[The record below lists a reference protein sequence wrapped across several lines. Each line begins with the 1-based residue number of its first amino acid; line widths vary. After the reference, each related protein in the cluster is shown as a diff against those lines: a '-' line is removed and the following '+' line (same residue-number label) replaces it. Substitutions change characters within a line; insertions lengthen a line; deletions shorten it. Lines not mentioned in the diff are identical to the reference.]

1 MSFDINISRNRKK
14 VKEIS
19 LVPMINIIF
28 LMMIFFVVAGKIEH
42 VDILPVN
49 IPLSDQIS
57 DVALGEEIIT
67 LGRRDD
73 ILAGE
78 EVMIDMAELMKWV
91 KSRLAQNPATRFT
104 IKSDADMQ
112 AGKLID
118 LMQQMELAGAKDV
131 VLAAQK
137 P

>member
-1 MSFDINISRNRKK
+1 MSFEIDIPRNRKK

-49 IPLSDQIS
+49 IPLSEQIS

-67 LGRRDD
+67 LGKRDD

-78 EVMIDMAELMKWV
+78 DVMLDMSELMAWIKV
-91 KSRLAQNPATRFT
+91 RLAQNPATRFT
-104 IKSDADMQ
+104 IKADADMD

-118 LMQQMELAGAKDV
+118 LMQEMELAGAKDV
-131 VLAAQK
+131 VLAAQR